1 MTVIVNLFGSAGSG
15 KSTTALGLCYF
26 LKLQGY
32 KVEYVSEYAKDLVNE
47 GSLHKLKHQL
57 YVFSKQLKRMEVLAD
72 KDLDFIVTDSPLILS
87 YFYGE
92 KYGTSGP
99 YLKEIVTSYHH
110 TFTNFNVF
118 LKRAF
123 PYDPKLR
130 VQTEEE
136 SDQDSND
143 LLKTISKLETVS
155 LDMSVGIKEG
165 RVEAIL
171 EILLQRYENDRSNP
185 KNKTY

>member
-1 MTVIVNLFGSAGSG
+1 MTVVVNLFGSAGSG

-47 GSLHKLKHQL
+47 GSIHKLKHQL
-57 YVFSKQLKRMEVLAD
+57 YVFSKQLKRMEVLVD
-72 KDLDFIVTDSPLILS
+72 KELDFIITDSPILLS

-99 YLKEIVTSYHH
+99 LLGELVNAYHKS
-110 TFTNFNVF
+110 FVNFNVF
-118 LKRAF
+118 LTRAF

-130 VQTEEE
+130 VQTEDE
-136 SDQDSND
+136 SDQDSID
-143 LLKTISKLETVS
+143 LRQFLSNNNIY
-155 LDMSVGIKEG
+155 LDMSIGTTEG
-165 RVEAIL
+165 RVESVL
-171 EILLQRYENDRSNP
+171 DTLLTRY
-185 KNKTY
+185 KNYANKPNRA

>member
-1 MTVIVNLFGSAGSG
+1 MTVVVNLFGSAGSG

-26 LKLQGY
+26 LKLKGY

-57 YVFSKQLKRMEVLAD
+57 YVFSKQLKRMEVLVD
-72 KDLDFIVTDSPLILS
+72 KELDFIITDSPIFLS

-99 YLKEIVTSYHH
+99 FLAELITAYHQS
-110 TFTNFNVF
+110 FVNFNVY

-136 SDQDSND
+136 SDEDSKVLREFLCDNN
-143 LLKTISKLETVS
+143 IR
-155 LDMSVGIKEG
+155 LDMSIGIKEG

-171 EILLQRYENDRSNP
+171 ETLLERYEHYADKPIRS
-185 KNKTY
+185 

>member
-1 MTVIVNLFGSAGSG
+1 MTVVVNLFGSAGSG

-57 YVFSKQLKRMEVLAD
+57 YVFSKQLKRMEVLVD
-72 KDLDFIVTDSPLILS
+72 KELDFIITDSPIFLS

-99 YLKEIVTSYHH
+99 FLAEMIAAYHRS
-110 TFTNFNVF
+110 FTNFNVY
-118 LKRAF
+118 LTRAF

-136 SDQDSND
+136 SDEDSKVLREFLGTND
-143 LLKTISKLETVS
+143 IF
-155 LDMSVGIKEG
+155 LDMSVGVKEG
-165 RVEAIL
+165 RVQVIL
-171 EILLQRYENDRSNP
+171 DTLLERYKNYEN
-185 KNKTY
+185 KTS

>member
-26 LKLQGY
+26 LKLKGY

-47 GSLHKLKHQL
+47 GSLNKLKHQL
-57 YVFSKQLKRMEVLAD
+57 YVFAKQLKRMEVLVD
-72 KDLDFIVTDSPLILS
+72 KELDFIITDSPIFLS

-99 YLKEIVTSYHH
+99 FLAEMISAYHQS
-110 TFTNFNVF
+110 FTNFNVY
-118 LKRAF
+118 LTRAF

-130 VQTEEE
+130 VQSEEE
-136 SDQDSND
+136 SDNDSED
-143 LLKTISKLETVS
+143 LKSFLYNNKVY
-155 LDMSVGIKEG
+155 LDMAVGIKEG
-165 RVEAIL
+165 RVESIL
-171 EILLQRYENDRSNP
+171 NTLLERYKNDE
-185 KNKTY
+185 NKTS